1 MEIDMVHD
9 IQTAYRKLLICMS
22 KPGNIESIAEES
34 EKIHIDIKFFNSTLV
49 LMFMLLDSEVS
60 FKIVSQDEVEISK
73 FVRQLTYSKS
83 KNMEEADFIF
93 ILDNADKDMLGEVL
107 TDAKAGNLINPHKSA
122 TVIVETNKIS
132 DEEKFLLKGPGIKD
146 ENHINLQLDE
156 NWLEKLYKKNIEFP
170 MGLDIIFTDK
180 NSNITCLPR
189 TTKVLRK
196 VN

>member
-1 MEIDMVHD
+1 MKIDMVHD

-22 KPGNIESIAEES
+22 RPGSIESIEEES
-34 EKIHIDIKFFNSTLV
+34 EKLHIDIKFFNSTLV

-60 FKIVSQDEVEISK
+60 FKIVSQDKDEISK

-83 KNMEEADFIF
+83 KNIEEADFIF
-93 ILDNADKDMLGEVL
+93 ILENADKDMLEEVL
-107 TDAKAGNLINPHKSA
+107 TDAKAGNLINPHESA
-122 TVIVETNKIS
+122 TVIVETNRIS
-132 DEEKFLLKGPGIKD
+132 DEKKFILKGPGIKD
-146 ENHINLQLDE
+146 ESHIDLQLDE
-156 NWLEKLYKKNIEFP
+156 TWLEKLYKNNIEFP
-170 MGLDIIFTDK
+170 MGIDIIFTDK

>member
-1 MEIDMVHD
+1 MKIDMVHD

-22 KPGNIESIAEES
+22 RPGSIESIEEES

-60 FKIVSQDEVEISK
+60 FKIVSQDEDEISK

-83 KNMEEADFIF
+83 KNIEEADFIF
-93 ILDNADKDMLGEVL
+93 ILENADKDMLEEVL
-107 TDAKAGNLINPHKSA
+107 IDAKAGDLINPHESA
-122 TVIVETNKIS
+122 TVIVETNRIS
-132 DEEKFLLKGPGIKD
+132 DEKKFILKGPGIKD
-146 ENHINLQLDE
+146 ENHIDLQLDE
-156 NWLEKLYKKNIEFP
+156 TWLEKLYKKNIEFP
-170 MGLDIIFTDK
+170 MGIDIIFTDK

-196 VN
+196 VD